1 MQPFPQ
7 SDPTPRSTS
16 PLALGVQAIRQRPG
30 LAWLMYGLN
39 LLIALLI
46 SIPLLIVM
54 QSAVSGSGWSEELAT
69 NFDPALWADIFERSP
84 DLLITLLAQ
93 LFWVVPVYLVWNVL
107 SLTGLAHALSRGAQ
121 GSFWTGLGRYGT
133 RAIWLGGLFLGM
145 MIVGFMFVGLMALI
159 ANVLFQ
165 GAAGTWWV
173 NLIFLPILTLVVF
186 AVLDLAHDFARL
198 ELVFSERSVG
208 SAWTAGFAW
217 LWRSYAANA
226 VYIVWMLAAVVTVLV
241 ATGLDFAM
249 GGLVLAFL
257 VQQVFMLA
265 RAAITVGWIGSEI
278 AVWEAETRNNEPT
291 IAEFSG

>member
-1 MQPFPQ
+1 MN
-7 SDPTPRSTS
+7 SSPRPAT
-16 PLALGVQAIRQRPG
+16 PLALGVQAIRLRPLLIG
-30 LAWLMYGLN
+30 LLYVLN
-39 LLIALLI
+39 LVIALLI

-54 QSAVSGSGWSEELAT
+54 QSAVSGSGWSNELAT
-69 NFDPALWADIFERSP
+69 TFDPALWADIFERSP

-93 LFWVVPVYLVWNVL
+93 LFWVIPMYLVWNVL

-121 GSFWTGLGRYGT
+121 GSFWTGLGRYGM
-133 RAIWLGGLFLGM
+133 RAIRLGVLFLGM
-145 MIVGFMFVGLMALI
+145 MIVAFMLLGLMALF

-165 GAAGTWWV
+165 SAASTWWV
-173 NLIFLPILTLVVF
+173 NLIFMPILTLVVF

-198 ELVFSERSVG
+198 ELIFSERSIG

-249 GGLVLAFL
+249 GGLVFAFL
-257 VQQVFMLA
+257 VQQLFMLA

-278 AVWEAETRNNEPT
+278 AVWEAETRNHEPA
-291 IAEFSG
+291 IAEAGA